1 MSNPRYQN
9 HNEQERELLAEIA
22 DEHDVDINLLEDLLS
37 YEQTKVH
44 LERRRGAKSEI
55 QHMIE
60 QWIEKQ
66 E

>member
-1 MSNPRYQN
+1 MTNPQFGDR
-9 HNEQERELLAEIA
+9 NEEELSLLKSIA
-22 DEHDVDINLLEDLLS
+22 DKHNVDISLLS
-37 YEQTKVH
+37 QLMEYEYTKVH

-66 E
+66 G